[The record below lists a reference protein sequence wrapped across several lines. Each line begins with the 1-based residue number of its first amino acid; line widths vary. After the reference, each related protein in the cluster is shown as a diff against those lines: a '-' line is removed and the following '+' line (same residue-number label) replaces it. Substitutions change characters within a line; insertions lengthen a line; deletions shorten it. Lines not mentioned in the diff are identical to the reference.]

1 MLCYFSQC
9 KFEADCV
16 KVRNPNCLSGEQSA
30 WRGAAAPGGGRE
42 LREEGGAR
50 ALQRPL
56 GPRGPAPSPPPL
68 LSTGS
73 VAQAFSLRASRR
85 RCHLHPCP
93 RGLWT
98 PRAEGECGVGPAG
111 DRDQLACCVPPE
123 QLRNSLLSVSN
134 SFRPGL
140 PLQNPLLLA
149 LMKVQRLKVPTG
161 TFTWSMH
168 MIII

>member
-1 MLCYFSQC
+1 M
-9 KFEADCV
+9 KI
-16 KVRNPNCLSGEQSA
+16 RNPNCLSREQSA
-30 WRGAAAPGGGRE
+30 WRGPAAPGGGRE

-56 GPRGPAPSPPPL
+56 GPRGPAPCPPPL
-68 LSTGS
+68 LSCWFSRLSLFSHRVPLVPSPPLPQGS
-73 VAQAFSLRASRR
+73 VEA
-85 RCHLHPCP
+85 
-93 RGLWT
+93 
-98 PRAEGECGVGPAG
+98 RAEGDCGAGPAG
-111 DRDQLACCVPPE
+111 DQDQPLARCVPPE

-149 LMKVQRLKVPTG
+149 LIKVQRLKVPTG
-161 TFTWSMH
+161 TFTCSKH